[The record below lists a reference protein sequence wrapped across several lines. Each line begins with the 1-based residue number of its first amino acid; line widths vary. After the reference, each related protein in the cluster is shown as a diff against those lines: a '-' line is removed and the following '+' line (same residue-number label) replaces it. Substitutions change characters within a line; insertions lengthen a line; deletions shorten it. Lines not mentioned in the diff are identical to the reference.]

1 MRWIL
6 LEVFCIGEVV
16 APCSAANTVTTCET
30 LLTQASIFLVLENLN
45 TEEQERQQI
54 LPWNLDQKS
63 KNFHL
68 VGFRVRPWT
77 LQEFTA
83 WRMTL
88 KSLMKLQV
96 ILLCQISNEES
107 LDPPR

>member
-16 APCSAANTVTTCET
+16 APCSAANTVPTCKT
-30 LLTQASIFLVLENLN
+30 LLTQASIFLVFENLN
-45 TEEQERQQI
+45 TEEQEKHQI

-68 VGFRVRPWT
+68 VDFRVRSWT

-88 KSLMKLQV
+88 TCPMKLQV
-96 ILLCQISNEES
+96 ILLCQISNEQS
-107 LDPPR
+107 LDAPR